1 MLSLVR
7 KWCWGLF
14 LEEMEEKVEKSASPD
29 GVSFRVVKFEDLNSS
44 EDWKMAR
51 FHNHSG
57 HAYTRRYS
65 KVDNLSMCFDFRG
78 TIVSFLWDFWA
89 TWSKEVPVLCE
100 LANNVVNLCT
110 NNIYTSM
117 FYKALNK
124 MFERN
129 LVPSQQIIFSLK
141 LFYLFIYPSI
151 LKGRQRWIHRVRST
165 IYSCTSP
172 KCQKKKKSRLGKV
185 KVTCLEV
192 SSDFPHGDKHIVT
205 WASICHTSVCTGRKL
220 ESEAELVLN
229 PKYSNTRCGH
239 PTLAATP
246 NTCHT
251 FIFQVSMFHSIII
264 QNGN

>member
-7 KWCWGLF
+7 KWWWGLF

-44 EDWKMAR
+44 ENWKMAR

-57 HAYTRRYS
+57 HACTRRYS

-141 LFYLFIYPSI
+141 LFYLFIYLSI
-151 LKGRQRWIHRVRST
+151 VKGRQRWIHRVRST

-172 KCQKKKKSRLGKV
+172 KCQKKKKIKIGQGESYMSGSQFWFPTWWQAYSYLSQHLPHFSVHWQEAWIRSR
-185 KVTCLEV
+185 
-192 SSDFPHGDKHIVT
+192 
-205 WASICHTSVCTGRKL
+205 ASTQSQ
-220 ESEAELVLN
+220 
-229 PKYSNTRCGH
+229 
-239 PTLAATP
+239 
-246 NTCHT
+246 
-251 FIFQVSMFHSIII
+251 IF
-264 QNGN
+264 